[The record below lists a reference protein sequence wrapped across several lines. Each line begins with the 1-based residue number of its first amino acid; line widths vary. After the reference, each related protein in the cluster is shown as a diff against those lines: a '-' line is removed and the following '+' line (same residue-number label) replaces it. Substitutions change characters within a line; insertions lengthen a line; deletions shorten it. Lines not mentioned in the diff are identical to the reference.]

1 MSAKLKAVDDIK
13 KLGRMLSGIMEVASE
28 LEQMGSIEQA
38 MNEAK
43 VRMANLK
50 DEEAKVQARHSQYE
64 IEFEAIRREADEALD
79 EAHANA
85 EKVVQAAQEK
95 AVAICEAAKVQA
107 KELISAALTEQDKI
121 MADTFQAK
129 QDLSSLKAELD
140 IKSKALAELNAQMAA
155 IRQKVN

>member
-13 KLGRMLSGIMEVASE
+13 KLGRMLSGIMEVATE

-38 MNEAK
+38 MSEAK

-64 IEFEAIRREADEALD
+64 IEFEAIKREADEALD

-85 EKVVQAAQEK
+85 EIIVQAAQEK
-95 AVAICEAAKVQA
+95 AVAICDAAKVEA
-107 KELISAALTEQDKI
+107 KELIKASLTEQDKI
-121 MADTFQAK
+121 MADTFKAK
-129 QDLSSLKAELD
+129 QDLSEVKAELEV
-140 IKSKALAELNAQMAA
+140 KSKDLNELNAQMAA